1 MEPQKTTILSL
12 KAAWYAL
19 IGWVRTHKTLSVAIA
34 LAALLS
40 IGTLVYALFFDKPAE
55 QPPTSAPKKAKKQP
69 APQPKYYSPLTGV
82 ELPSEADTKKP
93 VTAVIIENSPDAR
106 PQSGLQEA
114 EVTYEAIAE
123 GGITR
128 FLTLYQQ
135 NKPGLIGPV
144 RSLRPYFVDWLA
156 PWQASVVHVG
166 GSKRALDEVRNGS
179 YRDVDQFFN
188 PASYWRTSDRYAP
201 HNVYTSFEKLD
212 ALNAEKGYTA
222 SEPKA
227 FTHTDTTPTS
237 PPTATNISVVM
248 SGALYNSVW
257 NYDAASNS
265 YHRLQAG
272 QPHVDREAGQVT
284 ARSVVVL
291 KMTMEHVMEDGLRES
306 YASSGSGEAVVFQD
320 GLATE
325 VNWHKPATAE
335 QLSFTTKDGQA
346 FSLTR
351 GKVWISAIPVNKNGG
366 VSWQ

>member
-1 MEPQKTTILSL
+1 MEQKKTVIQKINAWRQ
-12 KAAWYAL
+12 KAL
-19 IGWVRTHKTLSVAIA
+19 FWVSTHKLLVASIA
-34 LAALLS
+34 IVLPLS
-40 IGTLVYALFFDKPAE
+40 IGVLIYALFFDKPAE
-55 QPPTSAPKKAKKQP
+55 QPPTPAPKKAKKQP
-69 APQPKYYSPLTGV
+69 APQPKYYSPLTGI
-82 ELPSEADTKKP
+82 ELPSEADTRKP

-166 GSKRALDEVRNGS
+166 GSKRALDEVRNGN

-227 FTHTDTTPTS
+227 LTHTDTTPTN
-237 PPTATNISVVM
+237 PPTATNISVAM

-257 NYDAASNS
+257 NYDAAGNN

-320 GLATE
+320 GLAIE
-325 VNWHKPATAE
+325 ANWHKPATAE

-346 FSLTR
+346 FSLAR